1 MQKILNYINGE
12 WIEPK
17 VKEYFDVINPATGE
31 LMARTPLCGFD
42 EVDSAAKAA
51 AAAFPGLAADS
62 RSRSDSISLQAAR
75 PAQSQHG

>member
-1 MQKILNYINGE
+1 MQKILNYTNGE

-42 EVDSAAKAA
+42 EVELCRESRGRC
-51 AAAFPGLAADS
+51 FPRLEADS
-62 RSRSDSISLQAAR
+62 RSRSDLISLQVAR